1 MAWASGVFPYAI
13 AAALPPAGLILG
25 LFAMEE
31 DRRHG
36 LEIIGVAIVA
46 AVVWALVLLS

>member
-25 LFAMEE
+25 VFALQE
-31 DRRHG
+31 DRRQG
-36 LEIIGVAIVA
+36 LRIIGVAIVA
-46 AVVWALVLLS
+46 AIVWTLILTN